1 MIITGIEKD
10 PELAEEKAKLLGSL
24 LYFIRVFYKAHT
36 GREFRVSEPVGRES
50 HHIIVCRNLMRLF
63 RLEEMRLVI
72 NIPPGHGKSTMLQFF
87 VAWAWAHYPD
97 AKFLYISY
105 SHDEASKNTSQVR
118 GIISHPL
125 YRKFFG
131 VDLDQA
137 SSAKDDFKTI
147 QGGALKAFGSGGAV
161 TGKDAGFPGSDR
173 FSGMLIMDD
182 MHKPDEVFSDSIR
195 TGVINNFQQTIAQ
208 RVRGPKVPTVF
219 IGQCLH
225 EDDIAAFFKRSGDG
239 YVWSQV
245 VLKGIDDA
253 GNILDPN
260 VRTLSDYM
268 TMEKFSS
275 YVFHAQ
281 YQQNP
286 QPAGGGIFKKDDF
299 VLLDYE
305 PDIIATF
312 ITADTAETD
321 KTYNDATVFSFWGL
335 YKINEHSGDVV
346 DDFALHCI
354 DCVELRVEPK
364 HLQSEFISFYSE
376 CNMHRIRPSLV
387 AIEKKSTGVTL
398 LSCLSE
404 MRGLIVRDIK
414 RSGIG
419 LSKGERFKESKIGRF
434 MQIQTH
440 VAKKLISLP
449 TIGRHTKN
457 FIEHM
462 SKITMN
468 NSHRHDDIADTVY
481 DAVKIA
487 LIDKTLQN
495 QFVSRGTSIDTIVSA
510 SVKQNVRLNALRGAR
525 WQR

>member
-10 PELAEEKAKLLGSL
+10 PDLAKEKARLLGSL
-24 LYFIRVFYKAHT
+24 LYFIQVFYKAYT
-36 GREFRVSEPVGRES
+36 GREFNVSTPVGRES
-50 HHIIVCRNLMRLF
+50 HHITICRNLTRLF
-63 RLEEMRLVI
+63 YLEETRLVI
-72 NIPPGHGKSTMLQFF
+72 NVPPGHGKSTILQFF
-87 VAWAWAHYPD
+87 IAWAWAHYPD

-105 SHDEASKNTSQVR
+105 SHDEASKNTAQVR

-125 YRKFFG
+125 YRKLFG
-131 VDLDQA
+131 VELDQA

-161 TGKDAGFPGSDR
+161 TGKDAGFPGSNR

-195 TGVINNFQQTIAQ
+195 QGVLNNFQQTIAQ
-208 RVRGPKVPTVF
+208 RVRGPKVPSVF

-239 YVWSQV
+239 YLWQQV
-245 VLKGIDDA
+245 VLKGIDES

-260 VRTLSDYM
+260 VRTFQDYT
-268 TMEKFSS
+268 TMQKYSE

-281 YQQNP
+281 YQQTP
-286 QPAGGGIFKKDDF
+286 QPAGGGIFKKSDF
-299 VLLDYE
+299 ILLDYE
-305 PDIIATF
+305 PEIIATF

-321 KTYNDATVFSFWGL
+321 KTYNDASVFSFWGI
-335 YKINEHSGDVV
+335 YKLNEHSGQTI

-364 HLQSEFISFYSE
+364 YLQSEFLSFYSE
-376 CNMHRIRPSLV
+376 CNMHKIRPLFV

-398 LSCLSE
+398 LSCLKD
-404 MRGLIVRDIK
+404 MRGLMVRDIQ
-414 RSGIG
+414 RNAGSGDKT
-419 LSKGERFKESKIGRF
+419 SRF
-434 MQIQTH
+434 MNIQPY

-449 TIGRHTKN
+449 TIGRHTKM
-457 FIEHM
+457 FVDHM

-468 NSHRHDDIADTVY
+468 NSHRHDDIADTMY
-481 DAVKIA
+481 DAIKIA

-495 QFVSRGTSIDTIVSA
+495 QVVPRGTSRDTFVSLA
-510 SVKQNVRLNALRGAR
+510 TKQTARISAMQGAR
-525 WQR
+525 WQK

>member
-1 MIITGIEKD
+1 MIITGVEKD
-10 PELAEEKAKLLGSL
+10 PELAQEKAKLLGSL
-24 LYFIRVFYKAHT
+24 LYFIQVFYKAYT
-36 GREFRVSEPVGRES
+36 GRTFNISAPMGRES
-50 HHIIVCRNLMRLF
+50 HHIIICRNLMRLF
-63 RLEEMRLVI
+63 YLEETRLVI
-72 NIPPGHGKSTMLQFF
+72 NVPPGHGKSTMLQFF
-87 VAWAWAHYPD
+87 IAWAWAHYPD

-105 SHDEASKNTSQVR
+105 SHDEASKNTAQVR

-131 VDLDQA
+131 VELDHA

-161 TGKDAGFPGSDR
+161 TGKDAGFPGSNR

-195 TGVINNFQQTIAQ
+195 TGVIDNFQQTIAQ
-208 RVRGPKVPTVF
+208 RVRGPKVPSVF

-239 YVWSQV
+239 YEWSQV

-260 VRTLSDYM
+260 VRTLSDYK
-268 TMEKFSS
+268 TLEKFSE

-305 PDIIATF
+305 PNIIATF

-335 YKINEHSGDVV
+335 YKLNDHSGETI

-354 DCVELRVEPK
+354 DCTEIRVEPK
-364 HLQSEFISFYSE
+364 HLQSEFLSFYSE
-376 CNMHRIRPSLV
+376 CNMHKIRPSFV

-398 LSCLSE
+398 LSCLRD
-404 MRGLIVRDIK
+404 MRGLVVRDIT
-414 RSGIG
+414 RSGVG
-419 LSKGERFKESKIGRF
+419 SSERHKFTESKIGRF
-434 MQIQTH
+434 MQVQPY
-440 VAKKLISLP
+440 VARKLISLP
-449 TIGRHTKN
+449 TVGRHTKN
-457 FIEHM
+457 FVDHM
-462 SKITMN
+462 AKITRN
-468 NSHRHDDIADTVY
+468 NSHRHDDIADSMY
-481 DAVKIA
+481 DAIKIA

-495 QFVSRGTSIDTIVSA
+495 QVFQGNTSRDSIILKASKQTARISA
-510 SVKQNVRLNALRGAR
+510 LQGAR
-525 WQR
+525 WQK

>member
-10 PELAEEKAKLLGSL
+10 PELAKEKAKLLGSL
-24 LYFIRVFYKAHT
+24 LYFIQVFYKSHT
-36 GREFRVSEPVGRES
+36 GREFIISQPTGRES
-50 HHIIVCRNLMRLF
+50 HHITVCRNLTRLF
-63 RLEEMRLVI
+63 NLEETRLII

-87 VAWAWAHYPD
+87 IAWAWAHYPD
-97 AKFLYISY
+97 SKFLYISY

-125 YRKFFG
+125 YRKLFG
-131 VDLDQA
+131 VELDQA

-161 TGKDAGFPGSDR
+161 TGKDAGFPGCDR

-182 MHKPDEVFSDSIR
+182 MHKPDEVFSDNIR
-195 TGVINNFQQTIAQ
+195 NGVVNNYLQTIAQ
-208 RVRGPKVPTVF
+208 RIRGPQVPTVF

-225 EDDIAAFFKRSGDG
+225 EDDIAAFFKRDGDG
-239 YVWSQV
+239 YKWGQV
-245 VLKGIDDA
+245 VLKGMDDA

-260 VRTLSDYM
+260 IRTLDDYK
-268 TMEKFSS
+268 TMSKVNE

-286 QPAGGGIFKKDDF
+286 QPAGGGIFKRDDF

-305 PDIIATF
+305 PPIIATF
-312 ITADTAETD
+312 ITADTAESD

-335 YKINEHSGDVV
+335 YKLNDHSGDVI

-354 DCVELRVEPK
+354 DCLEIRVEPK
-364 HLQSEFISFYSE
+364 YLQSEFLSFYSE
-376 CNMHRIRPSLV
+376 CNMHRIRPDFV

-398 LSCLSE
+398 LSCMRE
-404 MRGLIVRDIK
+404 MRGLVVRDII
-414 RSGIG
+414 RSGVG
-419 LSKGERFKESKIGRF
+419 TNERHKFTESKIGRF
-434 MQIQTH
+434 MQIQSYI
-440 VAKKLISLP
+440 AKKLISLP

-457 FIEHM
+457 FIDHM
-462 SKITMN
+462 SKITRN

-481 DAVKIA
+481 DAIKIG
-487 LIDKTLQN
+487 LIDKSLQQKHFNKRSDNRFVKEIINN
-495 QFVSRGTSIDTIVSA
+495 QSRSNELRSA
-510 SVKQNVRLNALRGAR
+510 Q